1 MPDIRLSAERVVVA
15 VDFSEDWGN
24 ALAHGVTLARR
35 GGRPL
40 LAIHVAAAPNW
51 LLGSVL
57 GERDLQAH
65 KAATEAEARDRIGA
79 RLRELGAADAEVIV
93 HTGRPSADVVHGLQ
107 TAGAT
112 VLVIGMGEPM
122 GSALSLSANGDR
134 LFRVSNV
141 PVLVAGPRPPT
152 PWKRILVPTALG
164 PAGDTAVR
172 NALAF
177 VEPGGTVLPLYMV
190 ALPSTLRSYGGDVME
205 VRRRMEDKAKAS
217 FEEHLARMP
226 VPAGVTVEPLLRTNL
241 EQVPADKT
249 ILREARERDVDLV
262 TFALGGKELPAGM
275 LVGRVSEKVVRSLPC
290 ALLALPD
297 RWADPAA

>member
-1 MPDIRLSAERVVVA
+1 MPDVRLSTDRVVVA
-15 VDFSEDWGN
+15 VDFTEDWGN
-24 ALAHGVTLARR
+24 ALAHGVALAAR

-40 LAIHVAAAPNW
+40 LAIHVAPAPNW
-51 LLGSVL
+51 LLGRVL
-57 GERDLQAH
+57 GDREIEAH
-65 KAATEAEARDRIGA
+65 RLATEQEARERIAA
-79 RLRELGAADAEVIV
+79 RLSALGAAGAEISVS
-93 HTGRPSADVVHGLQ
+93 TGRPSADVVHGLQ
-107 TAGAT
+107 AAGAT
-112 VLVIGMGEPM
+112 VLVVGMGEPM

-134 LFRVSNV
+134 LFRVSSV

-152 PWKRILVPTALG
+152 PWRRILVPTALG

-172 NALAF
+172 NALAL

-190 ALPSTLRSYGGDVME
+190 ALPSTLRSYPGDVME
-205 VRRRMEDKAKAS
+205 VRVRMEEAARQS
-217 FEEHLARMP
+217 FDEHLARIP

-249 ILREARERDVDLV
+249 ILREAREREVDAI

-290 ALLALPD
+290 PLLALPD
-297 RWADPAA
+297 RWADPA